1 MVRLIDDVFKNQKFI
16 PEQMSEFGFQ
26 KTGNTYTYE
35 ENFLDGSF
43 RAVVT
48 VENGKVDGQVIDC
61 STGDEYYQIDVP
73 AMQGKFVSS
82 VRAGYLD
89 ILERIAD
96 HCCQA
101 VLFASPQANRIMAK
115 IYDRYHVAPD
125 FPWQSKSFKAYGVF
139 RHLDSGKWF
148 GLITNI
154 KRGLLTNTDD
164 VQTVDVLNLKSNTL
178 PVDSQSVFPAYHMN
192 HKYWISVVL
201 DDQLGD
207 DDVMRLI
214 DESFRL
220 TGKQG
225 D

>member
-16 PEQMSEFGFQ
+16 PEQMSEFDFQ

-48 VENGKVDGQVIDC
+48 VENGKVNGQVIDC
-61 STGDEYYQIDVP
+61 STGDEYYQVDVP

-89 ILERIAD
+89 ILGRIAD

-101 VLFASPQANRIMAK
+101 VLFASPQANRITAK

-148 GLITNI
+148 GLIMNV
-154 KRGLLTNTDD
+154 KRGLVTKNDD
-164 VQTVDVLNLKSNTL
+164 EQTVDIINLKS
-178 PVDSQSVFPAYHMN
+178 DSMPLDDRSVFPSYHMN
-192 HKYWISVVL
+192 HKYWISVIL
-201 DDQLGD
+201 DDQLSD
-207 DDVMRLI
+207 DDLMKMI

-220 TGKQG
+220 TGK
-225 D
+225 

>member
-1 MVRLIDDVFKNQKFI
+1 
-16 PEQMSEFGFQ
+16 
-26 KTGNTYTYE
+26 
-35 ENFLDGSF
+35 
-43 RAVVT
+43 
-48 VENGKVDGQVIDC
+48 
-61 STGDEYYQIDVP
+61 
-73 AMQGKFVSS
+73 
-82 VRAGYLD
+82 
-89 ILERIAD
+89 
-96 HCCQA
+96 
-101 VLFASPQANRIMAK
+101 MAK

-192 HKYWISVVL
+192 HKYWISVIL
-201 DDQLGD
+201 DDQLSD
-207 DDVMRLI
+207 DGLMKMI

-220 TGKQG
+220 TGK
-225 D
+225 